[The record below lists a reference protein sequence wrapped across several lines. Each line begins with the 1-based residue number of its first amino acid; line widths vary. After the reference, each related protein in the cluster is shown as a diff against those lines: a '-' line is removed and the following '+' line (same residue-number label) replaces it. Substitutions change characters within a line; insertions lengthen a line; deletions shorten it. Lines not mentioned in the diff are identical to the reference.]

1 MIVNDDND
9 IAQLFAAAL
18 ETGGFKTAVTDN
30 SSLALGKINDNPDEY
45 SLVLIDRSNQ
55 HDSDF
60 PNQVRTI
67 NDQIKVLLASG
78 FAIIDVETS
87 KSGYDKII
95 QLPVTMSELVT
106 IVREV
111 LS

>member
-1 MIVNDDND
+1 
-9 IAQLFAAAL
+9 L

-30 SSLALGKINDNPDEY
+30 YSLALGKIKDNPDEY
-45 SLVLIDRSNQ
+45 SLVLIDRSNEQ
-55 HDSDF
+55 DSDF
-60 PNQVRTI
+60 PKQVRTI

-78 FAIIDVETS
+78 FAFIDVETS

-106 IVREV
+106 IVRDV

>member
-1 MIVNDDND
+1 MCDGEDFYSRPTAFIYEIYSFLIASTISCLLVHRIV
-9 IAQLFAAAL
+9 F
-18 ETGGFKTAVTDN
+18 
-30 SSLALGKINDNPDEY
+30 
-45 SLVLIDRSNQ
+45 
-55 HDSDF
+55 F
-60 PNQVRTI
+60 PKQVRTI
-67 NDQIKVLLASG
+67 NDQIKVVLASG